1 MKKVSKSKPAKKEK
15 QKVVTEKSNPKKTTA
30 NKPPW
35 GHSIAE
41 PVLMTELVLPSHTN
55 DLGTIFGGTIMAW
68 IDIAGAIASRRYAHA
83 PVVTLSIDYLQFF
96 VPIKIGYVV
105 RTHAR
110 VTYVGRTSME
120 VEAIVEAENPSTGEI
135 RKATQAYLTYVAVDE
150 FGRPK
155 PVPPH
160 TPNTPEEKAQA
171 KEAEDR
177 RSRRL
182 ELSAQVK
189 RKS

>member
-1 MKKVSKSKPAKKEK
+1 MKKDSKSKTGKPTKREKAKPP
-15 QKVVTEKSNPKKTTA
+15 EKSSKKTTA
-30 NKPPW
+30 NRPPW

-68 IDIAGAIASRRYAHA
+68 IDIAGAIAARRYARA

-160 TPNTPEEKAQA
+160 QPNTPEEKDEA

-189 RKS
+189 R

>member
-1 MKKVSKSKPAKKEK
+1 MKKDSKKKAPKKEK
-15 QKVVTEKSNPKKTTA
+15 EKLKTVEPRAPKKTEA
-30 NKPPW
+30 NKAPW
-35 GHSIAE
+35 RTTIAE

-182 ELSAQVK
+182 ELSNKLKQ
-189 RKS
+189 R